1 VQLGR
6 FWVLAFSALLLI
18 PFLTDTS
25 FSEIEENSISTE
37 KDAYAAGE
45 TITVTGHVSTNPDAP
60 VLLQIVSPNGTLI
73 RVEQITADS
82 ENNFSINIATS
93 IGGLWKETGTY
104 TIKAT
109 HFTGAFES
117 QFEYGGLMQAQ
128 VNPSNDSTDIDD
140 TNDASGLEFSS
151 VDELSDYNT
160 IEIEDNSLFYK
171 ITGGEVLKVIPD
183 TENTSLI
190 IQIETFSDGDLLITL
205 PKTIIDTTEGDFFV
219 LVDGEETV
227 FYTEQTSDSWT
238 LRIPFYN
245 GSEEIEIIG
254 TFVIPEFG
262 TIAAII
268 LAVAITS
275 IIVLS
280 AKTKLS
286 IMPKF

>member
-1 VQLGR
+1 MQLRR
-6 FWVLAFSALLLI
+6 FWLIAFAVLLLTPFLADKSFSAEGDY
-18 PFLTDTS
+18 LTAS
-25 FSEIEENSISTE
+25 LNKES
-37 KDAYAAGE
+37 YAAGE
-45 TITVTGHVSTNPDAP
+45 AITLTGSVPSGNISP
-60 VLLQIVSPNGTLI
+60 VILQVISPNGNLAHI
-73 RVEQITADS
+73 AQLEADS
-82 ENNFSINIATS
+82 DNNFSEDIATS
-93 IGGLWKETGTY
+93 IGGKWKESGTY
-104 TIKAT
+104 IIKVT
-109 HFTGAFES
+109 HSYDTVQI

-128 VNPSNDSTDIDD
+128 VSPSDDVGDIED
-140 TNDASGLEFSS
+140 TNDFGLSS
-151 VDELSDYNT
+151 VDTLGDYSTIT
-160 IEIEDNSLFYK
+160 IEENDLFYK
-171 ITGGEVLKVIPD
+171 INGGQVLKIIPD
-183 TENTSLI
+183 TDSISLI

-205 PKTIIDTTEGDFFV
+205 PKTVIDTSEGDFFV

-227 FYTEQTSDSWT
+227 FYAEQTPDSWT

>member
-1 VQLGR
+1 M
-6 FWVLAFSALLLI
+6 
-18 PFLTDTS
+18 
-25 FSEIEENSISTE
+25 
-37 KDAYAAGE
+37 
-45 TITVTGHVSTNPDAP
+45 
-60 VLLQIVSPNGTLI
+60 
-73 RVEQITADS
+73 
-82 ENNFSINIATS
+82 
-93 IGGLWKETGTY
+93 
-104 TIKAT
+104 KAT
-109 HFTGAFES
+109 HYWGTVEL

-128 VNPSNDSTDIDD
+128 VSPSDDVGDVED
-140 TNDASGLEFSS
+140 TNDFGLSS
-151 VDELSDYNT
+151 VDTLGDYST
-160 IEIEDNSLFYK
+160 ITIEDNDLFYK
-171 ITGGEVLKVIPD
+171 ITGGQILKIIPD
-183 TENTSLI
+183 TDSISLI

-205 PKTIIDTTEGDFFV
+205 PKTVIDTSEGDFFV

-227 FYTEQTSDSWT
+227 FYAEQTPDSWT